1 MGGRFPPRGPESVA
15 RLWGRL
21 GLWTEGRILLVDF
34 LGGGRAF
41 AGCPRLPKG
50 WPSWFAVAPKVASA
64 PSGPGFG
71 TLAGNLAQSLP
82 LWPDCPAVAIP
93 FTAKLSASNFTAT
106 HARINGP

>member
-1 MGGRFPPRGPESVA
+1 
-15 RLWGRL
+15 LWGRL

-50 WPSWFAVAPKVASA
+50 WPSWFAGAPKVASA

-82 LWPDCPAVAIP
+82 QWPGRGGE
-93 FTAKLSASNFTAT
+93 AKSIASNLASNQTPLKNQEICRKFEYKCL
-106 HARINGP
+106 I